1 MDPAS
6 GVLYNPFPP
15 GGFIPPWY
23 RSQSNEPGR
32 PRLRSEIV
40 GGLVIPLAEGV
51 AWIKR
56 ITGMD
61 LNPDHSEDL
70 TVRMYLAE
78 AIRNGDHPYDA
89 ELAQRRDVPWYDF
102 LLVTQWTSGRFVNIG
117 PDGVEE
123 VLQDDLK
130 NVLKS
135 GELED
140 MARKVAFRDFGK

>member
-1 MDPAS
+1 
-6 GVLYNPFPP
+6 
-15 GGFIPPWY
+15 
-23 RSQSNEPGR
+23 
-32 PRLRSEIV
+32 
-40 GGLVIPLAEGV
+40 
-51 AWIKR
+51 
-56 ITGMD
+56 MD